1 MSVVGSMRRRRRIRC
16 WLGLPVRSLL
26 DPVVREAL
34 RSMESVLWSEE
45 RGAWCVPAW
54 GVVPGWSGVSEAF
67 VSAVVLSGLCRSS
80 WWSSVRPDITGA
92 CGGWA
97 GVSVE
102 RPVVEEWS
110 LEELSEVSSEEL
122 EELSEVSSVLEREVW
137 VVRSE
142 RRRGRL

>member
-26 DPVVREAL
+26 DPVVRSAI

-45 RGAWCVPAW
+45 RGVWLCPAW
-54 GVVPGWSGVSEAF
+54 GVSEEGVSERF
-67 VSAVVLSGLCRSS
+67 VLSVCGSGLWRSS
-80 WWSSVRPDITGA
+80 WWSAVRPDITGA
-92 CGGWA
+92 CGSWA

-102 RPVVEEWS
+102 RPVVEEVS
-110 LEELSEVSSEEL
+110 LSELSELSSEEL

>member
-1 MSVVGSMRRRRRIRC
+1 MSVVGSMRCRRRIRC

-26 DPVVREAL
+26 DPVVRSSL

-45 RGAWCVPAW
+45 RGVWLCPAW
-54 GVVPGWSGVSEAF
+54 GLSSEGGLSERF
-67 VSAVVLSGLCRSS
+67 VSSVCGSGLWRSS
-80 WWSSVRPDITGA
+80 WWGSVRPDITGA
-92 CGGWA
+92 CGSWA

-102 RPVVEEWS
+102 RPVVEEVS

>member
-1 MSVVGSMRRRRRIRC
+1 MGSMRCRRRIRC

-26 DPVVREAL
+26 DPVVRSAI

-45 RGAWCVPAW
+45 RGVWLCPAW
-54 GVVPGWSGVSEAF
+54 GVSEEGVSERF
-67 VSAVVLSGLCRSS
+67 VSAVCGSGLWRSS

-102 RPVVEEWS
+102 RPVEERVS
-110 LEELSEVSSEEL
+110 LEELSEISV
-122 EELSEVSSVLEREVW
+122 EELSELGSLSPALEREVW
-137 VVRSE
+137 VVREE
-142 RRRGRL
+142 RRRGRRL